1 MYRTAN
7 KIVQLQELNDMPGLV
22 LEGGTFRPIF
32 SAGVM
37 DALLDENIM
46 FPYCIGV
53 SAGITDGFSYAS
65 RQKERN
71 LQILQRYR
79 NDKRYL
85 GAGNLL
91 KSKSIF
97 GVEFV
102 FEEIP
107 NNLIPFDWDT
117 FAQYQGEFR
126 VGVTNARTGQIEYLD
141 GKQLDKKNTMVK
153 ATCAIPLVFPVVK
166 LNGNEYY
173 DGGICDPIPVRKA
186 IADGHDKLLIVLT
199 RPIGYVKEKSKSNKA
214 AAKLLCN
221 KYPNLVEPLLTR
233 HIAYNETV
241 AFCEELERHG
251 KAVLLRPAGEGVIDS
266 FEKDV
271 KKIETSYQY
280 GYDLAKQRIDEI
292 RALFE

>member
-1 MYRTAN
+1 
-7 KIVQLQELNDMPGLV
+7 MPGLV

-37 DALLDENIM
+37 DALLDEDIM

-71 LQILQRYR
+71 LKILQRYR

-91 KSKSIF
+91 KNKSIF

-107 NNLIPFDWDT
+107 NNLLPFDWES
-117 FAQYQGEFR
+117 FAQYDGDFR
-126 VGVTNARTGQIEYLD
+126 VGVTNAKTGQIEYLD
-141 GKQLDKKNTMVK
+141 GKELDQKNTMVK
-153 ATCAIPLVFPVVK
+153 ATCAIPMVFPVVK

-186 IADGHDKLLIVLT
+186 QADGHDKLLIVLT
-199 RPIGYVKEKSKSNKA
+199 RPQGYIKESSKANVA
-214 AAKLLCN
+214 AAKLLRK

-241 AFCEELERHG
+241 AYCEALERDG
-251 KAVLLRPAGEGVIDS
+251 KAIILRPAGEGIIDS

-271 KKIETSYQY
+271 RRIETSYQC
-280 GYDLAKQRIDEI
+280 GYDLCKQRIEEI
-292 RALFE
+292 RALFQ

>member
-1 MYRTAN
+1 
-7 KIVQLQELNDMPGLV
+7 MPGLV

-85 GAGNLL
+85 GAGNLRTD
-91 KSKSIF
+91 KSIF
-97 GVEFV
+97 GVQFV

-117 FAQYQGEFR
+117 FAQYDGRFL
-126 VGVTNARTGQIEYLD
+126 VGVTNARTGKAEYLD
-141 GKQLDKKNTMVK
+141 GKQLDQKNTMVK
-153 ATCAIPLVFPVVK
+153 ATCAIPLVFPVVP
-166 LNGNEYY
+166 LNGEEYY

-186 IADGHDKLLIVLT
+186 LDDGNDKLLIVLT
-199 RPIGYVKEKSKSNKA
+199 RPTGYIKEESKSNKA
-214 AAKLLCN
+214 AARILRK

-233 HIAYNETV
+233 HNAYNETV
-241 AFCEELERHG
+241 QYCEELERQG
-251 KAVLLRPAGEGVIDS
+251 RAIVLRPAGEGIIDS

-271 KKIETSYQY
+271 RKIETSYQY
-280 GYDLAKQRIDEI
+280 GYDLCKQRIDEI
-292 RALFE
+292 RALFV

>member
-1 MYRTAN
+1 
-7 KIVQLQELNDMPGLV
+7 MPGLV

-37 DALLDENIM
+37 DALLDEDIM

-53 SAGITDGFSYAS
+53 SAGITDGFSYVS

-71 LQILQRYR
+71 LKILQQYR

-107 NNLIPFDWDT
+107 NTLLPFDWDA
-117 FAQYQGEFR
+117 FAQYDGEFR
-126 VGVTNARTGQIEYLD
+126 VGVTNAETGQVEYLD
-141 GKQLDKKNTMVK
+141 GKQLDQKNTMVK
-153 ATCAIPLVFPVVK
+153 ATCAIPLVFPAVE
-166 LNGNEYY
+166 LGGNTYY
-173 DGGICDPIPVRKA
+173 DGGICDPIPVRRA
-186 IADGHDKLLIVLT
+186 QADGHNKLLIVLT
-199 RPIGYVKEKSKSNKA
+199 RPTGYVKEKSQANSA
-214 AAKLLCN
+214 AAKMLRR

-233 HIAYNETV
+233 HVAYNETV
-241 AFCEELERHG
+241 QYCEQLERQG
-251 KAVLLRPAGEGVIDS
+251 KAVVLRPAGEGIIDS

-271 KKIETSYQY
+271 RKIECSYQY
-280 GYDLAKQRIDEI
+280 GYDLCKQRIEEI
-292 RALFE
+292 RALFL